1 MSVLKASIHE
11 LEAALKREREFN
23 SVGGTGTE
31 PENNNG
37 SGKSLDNTNNSNIR
51 RNNINTEYLVNVL
64 KKFLLT
70 DKYSERA
77 RYVCIYIYMYI
88 NYYMYTMPC

>member
-31 PENNNG
+31 TDNNNGPG
-37 SGKSLDNTNNSNIR
+37 SGKSPENTHTSNSNNSNIQR

-77 RYVCIYIYMYI
+77 RYA
-88 NYYMYTMPC
+88 